1 MRILGATAAAGAAAL
16 GSWAEGALLLFLF
29 SLGHALEHYAMGRAK
44 KAIEALAK
52 LAPETATVRRGGQTS
67 EIPVEQMV
75 VGDIAIVRPNERLP
89 ADGFVIKGTSA
100 INQAPVTGESIP
112 VDKVPVADAAAARA
126 KPDAIV
132 MHPGPINRGVEVTD
146 DVADGPQSWVLRQ
159 VANGVSVRMACL
171 YLLLTGEDETAG
183 ADPFSTE
190 ETR

>member
-1 MRILGATAAAGAAAL
+1 
-16 GSWAEGALLLFLF
+16 
-29 SLGHALEHYAMGRAK
+29 MGRAK

-126 KPDAIV
+126 KPDAVDAESRVFAGTINGGGAIEIELSRRTKLRLQKLGASV
-132 MHPGPINRGVEVTD
+132 LPGHKRPSRKGHST
-146 DVADGPQSWVLRQ
+146 QHLRIRHAL
-159 VANGVSVRMACL
+159 VVI
-171 YLLLTGEDETAG
+171 
-183 ADPFSTE
+183 
-190 ETR
+190 